1 MFPPFAEA
9 VTVYGPTTL
18 FAVRFCDTPPPLAMV
33 AVLVMG
39 LVPAPL
45 EGEVKVTLP
54 PATGSTALRA
64 ATLAVRGRAKL
75 VPVTVD

>member
-1 MFPPFAEA
+1 MLSPFAEA
-9 VTVYGPTTL
+9 VTVYRPGVL
-18 FAVRFCDTPPPLAMV
+18 LAARLCDTLPPLAMV